1 MPKTAVITARI
12 DAELS
17 DRLEALAK
25 DYDRP
30 RGWIVARAVER
41 YVAEESQLL
50 AMIREGEADIEAGH
64 TLTQE
69 EVEAMFAVKRDQR
82 DAA

>member
-12 DAELS
+12 DADLS
-17 DRLEALAK
+17 NKLDALAR

-41 YVAEESQLL
+41 YVTEETQLL
-50 AMIREGEADIEAGH
+50 AMIRGGEADIEAGRSF
-64 TLTQE
+64 TQE

>member
-1 MPKTAVITARI
+1 MTKTAVITARI
-12 DAELS
+12 DTDLS
-17 DRLEALAK
+17 DRLDALAR
-25 DYDRP
+25 DYDRA

-50 AMIREGEADIEAGH
+50 AMVREGEADIEAGR
-64 TLTQE
+64 TFTQE
-69 EVEAMFAVKRDQR
+69 EVETMFAVKRDQR